1 MKKLA
6 LLQST
11 ISKLFNNKSII
22 SSVAFLKGY
31 LQKRNFEYLSVSE
44 KYNSNENK
52 LKP

>member
-22 SSVAFLKGY
+22 SSVASLKCY

>member
-11 ISKLFNNKSII
+11 ISNLFHNKSII
-22 SSVAFLKGY
+22 SSVASLKGY